1 MSLLS
6 IVKTVCQEIG
16 IPVPNA
22 VLSSNDPQVIQL
34 GALAQREG
42 KELASYPVKDS
53 CWSVLQKQYLF
64 VTQFLPVANCNLTL
78 GSAVITMASN
88 AGITIGMAC
97 TGPLGSG
104 LAPSATVIAVD
115 PGGTQVTVDQACTST
130 LAGASLNFCQIAYPF
145 PTDYDHST
153 NQTYWDR
160 QYRWQMLG
168 PLTPQEW
175 QVLKSGIAPTGP
187 RRRFRVQGN
196 QFLLDPPPTTNN
208 VLVYEYISNG
218 FCVPNG
224 TLVTPEAAAF
234 QTLWT
239 LDTDVG
245 VLDEN
250 LMTLGVKWRWLRAKG
265 FDYGEEKQTY
275 DRAVERAASRDAGG
289 ARSLVMNRQFIS
301 SPLITSSQ
309 IPDAGFGVPSS

>member
-6 IVKTVCQEIG
+6 IVQTVCQEVG

-22 VLSSNDPQVIQL
+22 AITSSDPQVQQMV
-34 GALAQREG
+34 ALANREG
-42 KELASYPVKDS
+42 RELASLSVKDA
-53 CWSVLQKQYLF
+53 CWSVLQKQYLLTTQYVALTGCSTVF
-64 VTQFLPVANCNLTL
+64 SSTTVTVPSTT
-78 GSAVITMASN
+78 GISA
-88 AGITIGMAC
+88 GWAC
-97 TGPLGSG
+97 PGPLGSG
-104 LAPSATVIAVD
+104 LSASTTVLAVL
-115 PGGTQVTVDQACTST
+115 GSTTLQVDQAATAT
-130 LAGASLNFCQIAYPF
+130 AAGLALTFGQIQYPF
-145 PTDYDHST
+145 PSDYDHAI
-153 NQTYWDR
+153 NQTFWDR

-187 RRRFRVQGN
+187 RRRFRVFGN
-196 QFLLDPPPTTNN
+196 QFVLDPPPTSNN
-208 VLVYEYISNG
+208 ILVYEYISNG

-224 TLVTPEAAAF
+224 TTVTPQSGAF
-234 QTLWT
+234 QSSWK

-245 VLDEN
+245 VLSED
-250 LMTLGVKWRWLRAKG
+250 LMTLGLKWRWLRAKG
-265 FDYGEEKQTY
+265 YAYDEEFDTYEKAR
-275 DRAVERAASRDAGG
+275 DRAAARDGGG